1 MAHKANWEI
10 KTNKMIEKGIVRNRI
25 EDMRRRNAANL
36 EQRKAR
42 LAELLAAEDRIYEQE
57 FNDNL
62 ETPEQVRE
70 KMFQRLQMLKGKREQ
85 ERTEEVARRQD
96 MKFKAQNDTL
106 RREDQKFYNYGTAIE
121 REKQL
126 IDKRRNIEQ
135 KMMEEQVYAQ
145 LWQLDAQKKLEREM
159 QEAREKQ
166 EKIKDTMAV
175 LDWQKQTRE
184 IQRAQEQDLVKREQ
198 KMLQE
203 QWAIEEQ
210 KEKQDAEQRFL
221 LNRERNL
228 ELIQH
233 NAMEK
238 SLREQAEQAERNR
251 DKVLLNAAL
260 DREQAVE
267 QYEAE
272 ERMQRRR
279 EIQELQ
285 THYQNQ
291 KSNAAAYEKMIDDL
305 TQIENDKQ
313 WNAREQQWRREDQA
327 RVNLMKNVYQ
337 NREANILLKQTMK
350 QEADWLK

>member
-1 MAHKANWEI
+1 LAHKANWEL
-10 KTNKMIEKGIVRNRI
+10 KTNKLIEKGIVKNRI
-25 EDMRRRNAANL
+25 EGMRRSNAANL

-85 ERTEEVARRQD
+85 ERTDEVGRRQD

-184 IQRAQEQDLVKREQ
+184 IQRA
-198 KMLQE
+198 
-203 QWAIEEQ
+203 
-210 KEKQDAEQRFL
+210 
-221 LNRERNL
+221 
-228 ELIQH
+228 
-233 NAMEK
+233 
-238 SLREQAEQAERNR
+238 
-251 DKVLLNAAL
+251 
-260 DREQAVE
+260 
-267 QYEAE
+267 
-272 ERMQRRR
+272 
-279 EIQELQ
+279 
-285 THYQNQ
+285 
-291 KSNAAAYEKMIDDL
+291 
-305 TQIENDKQ
+305 
-313 WNAREQQWRREDQA
+313 
-327 RVNLMKNVYQ
+327 
-337 NREANILLKQTMK
+337 
-350 QEADWLK
+350 

>member
-10 KTNKMIEKGIVRNRI
+10 KTNKLIEKGIVRNRI

-85 ERTEEVARRQD
+85 ERTDEVARRQD

-126 IDKRRNIEQ
+126 IDKRRNVEQ

-198 KMLQE
+198 MML
-203 QWAIEEQ
+203 
-210 KEKQDAEQRFL
+210 
-221 LNRERNL
+221 
-228 ELIQH
+228 
-233 NAMEK
+233 
-238 SLREQAEQAERNR
+238 
-251 DKVLLNAAL
+251 
-260 DREQAVE
+260 
-267 QYEAE
+267 
-272 ERMQRRR
+272 
-279 EIQELQ
+279 
-285 THYQNQ
+285 
-291 KSNAAAYEKMIDDL
+291 
-305 TQIENDKQ
+305 
-313 WNAREQQWRREDQA
+313 
-327 RVNLMKNVYQ
+327 
-337 NREANILLKQTMK
+337 
-350 QEADWLK
+350 

>member
-1 MAHKANWEI
+1 
-10 KTNKMIEKGIVRNRI
+10 
-25 EDMRRRNAANL
+25 
-36 EQRKAR
+36 
-42 LAELLAAEDRIYEQE
+42 
-57 FNDNL
+57 
-62 ETPEQVRE
+62 
-70 KMFQRLQMLKGKREQ
+70 
-85 ERTEEVARRQD
+85 

-238 SLREQAEQAERNR
+238 QLREQAE
-251 DKVLLNAAL
+251 
-260 DREQAVE
+260 
-267 QYEAE
+267 
-272 ERMQRRR
+272 
-279 EIQELQ
+279 
-285 THYQNQ
+285 
-291 KSNAAAYEKMIDDL
+291 
-305 TQIENDKQ
+305 
-313 WNAREQQWRREDQA
+313 
-327 RVNLMKNVYQ
+327 
-337 NREANILLKQTMK
+337 
-350 QEADWLK
+350 

>member
-1 MAHKANWEI
+1 MNDIRGHQNLAHKANWEL
-10 KTNKMIEKGIVRNRI
+10 KTNKLIEKGIVRNRI
-25 EDMRRRNAANL
+25 DDMRRRNAANL

-184 IQRAQEQDLVKREQ
+184 IQRAQEADLVKSEQ
-198 KMLQE
+198 RMLQQ
-203 QWAIEEQ
+203 QWAVEEQ
-210 KEKQDAEQRFL
+210 KEKADAEQRFL

-233 NAMEK
+233 NATEK
-238 SLREQAEQAERNR
+238 QLREQAEAMDKNR
-251 DKVLLNAAL
+251 DKVLLKKAL
-260 DREQAVE
+260 DQEAAVE
-267 QYEAE
+267 AYEAE
-272 ERMQRRR
+272 ERLARRR

-285 THYQNQ
+285 QHYQH
-291 KSNAAAYEKMIDDL
+291 
-305 TQIENDKQ
+305 
-313 WNAREQQWRREDQA
+313 
-327 RVNLMKNVYQ
+327 
-337 NREANILLKQTMK
+337 
-350 QEADWLK
+350 

>member
-10 KTNKMIEKGIVRNRI
+10 KTNKLIEKGIVRNRI

-85 ERTEEVARRQD
+85 ERTDEVARRQD

-106 RREDQKFYNYGTAIE
+106 RREDHKFYNYGTAIE

-291 KSNAAAYEKMIDDL
+291 RSNAAAYEKMIDGL

-337 NREANILLKQTMK
+337 NREADILLKQTMK